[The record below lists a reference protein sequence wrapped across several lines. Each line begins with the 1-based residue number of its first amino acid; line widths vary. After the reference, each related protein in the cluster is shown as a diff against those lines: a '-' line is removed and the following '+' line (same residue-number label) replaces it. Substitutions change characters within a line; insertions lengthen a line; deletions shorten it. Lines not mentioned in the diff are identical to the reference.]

1 MGITMTNEPEGTE
14 EDASSRSGDTPPEA
28 AHRSLLTRAVLYPN
42 VYFWY
47 VFLASLDVVLTIL
60 ILSPLFVQTDTLEPR
75 GSELNPLADWITRV
89 AGLPGIVVFKFAL
102 VILVVCIC
110 EIVGRRKHE
119 TGRRLA
125 RWAVAISAIPV
136 VVALVQMAV
145 DVYSWV
151 LA

>member
-1 MGITMTNEPEGTE
+1 MTNEPEAADE
-14 EDASSRSGDTPPEA
+14 NASPPSGDTPLEA
-28 AHRSLLTRAVLYPN
+28 ANRSLLTRAVLYPN

-47 VFLASLDVVLTIL
+47 VFLASLDIILTVL

-75 GSELNPLADWITRV
+75 GTELNPLANWITRV
-89 AGLPGIVVFKFAL
+89 AGLPGIIAFKFAL

-110 EIVGRRKHE
+110 EIVGQRKHE

-136 VVALVQMAV
+136 VVALVQMAL

-151 LA
+151 LP